1 MSKREAEFQIH
12 NQPMSEAEIRA
23 ANRMNNQTP
32 SKATPAQ
39 LAARKI
45 REAKSSMARRRT
57 PGLSPAPTG
66 PSFSTTQPTPS
77 FTNTQPTPSF
87 FPANPATSAFGG
99 NGVNG
104 VQTTKPP
111 QQQPFAAPSSSTFNF
126 TAPTGTNPFA
136 ASQPSNPFSNQNSSI
151 QFGQQAPGGVQ
162 QSSIFS
168 QPSAP
173 QQPSNPFGVTGNF
186 SFGQSTGVNNSFP
199 PTQNTSIFSKST
211 PAASSFTFGS
221 NPSFSQAPPFGA
233 APQTSAADH
242 DVSMDS
248 SESPFKSPRKQT
260 MADQPAEA
268 KPAPPVFG
276 GSNPFSFTPANN
288 GSGKETNSKPSINLG
303 NSIFRP
309 KNTAAQQPPQT
320 SASISSQSSKSA
332 EQTSPDKTTQPSA
345 PIFNFFPKSIE
356 SEKEATENQIASAST
371 HTFNPFA
378 PPRSGDTEKPQETKA
393 EAPFSF
399 GAFSESSQKQ
409 NHEQP
414 SEQKA
419 QGAAPFN
426 PFQSSQSSNSE
437 SVPSQPQERT
447 SSPAPIQS
455 SQPNGSTSLN
465 PFQPP
470 NDDSH
475 QTQSP
480 DSLNVKQPSKLA
492 SAETS
497 QNASQSSVFQTAK
510 PSEAG
515 NPADGSSQSSGRLFR
530 TLQPGAEGFSK
541 AAPPPLKSA
550 LKKPSYTQSKVI
562 VTPQLA
568 EANASPPKEDISAS
582 ASTSLF
588 EPPQLA
594 KSPETKGNAN
604 NIRPSISASANAPE
618 HPDEANAK
626 GARRASE
633 TSNLF
638 AQSLRQASKSASQD
652 AGILTPPASQAER
665 SSASPTKPA
674 AAPQKVDNQFPTAAA
689 SPSTSTSEPIVVKI
703 KSHGAS
709 AVPQELSNDEFV
721 DFDKSY
727 RLRSLNSQFKKRIA
741 ELDPEKHD
749 FEPIIR
755 FYATQRDAI
764 GHPIGGLYHRVK
776 AGEKRK
782 TEQADRDE
790 VVTNPA
796 KRTKIDNTAV
806 TFDQEA
812 YRPVLGFS
820 AITSVSTAPQ
830 PATEASPE
838 MEIERSVFK
847 PNSISNGSIT
857 AHQAAT
863 SSNTSNVFKS
873 MLSFSNQGSSGNCSP
888 PRASSV
894 STSKPAEQ
902 PTQLFG
908 SSSFTPLNKTTS
920 ALQNDI
926 QINSNG
932 TNFGSNSSPQKT
944 SQLFQPEAAAG
955 SMLEPPKFANAG
967 GTDFMSAFSAQAKK
981 NAAKM
986 EAENKAKRKAEDFDS
1001 DEDDE
1006 AEYERKVAE
1015 EDRAK
1020 RARIESIA
1028 KAASGFTPVL
1038 SAASSTNGAGPVAEQ
1053 AEESIRHDEANESDQ
1068 SEVDEGA
1075 GSEASHDYGAGENL
1089 EEDENEEDDIEDSQ
1103 EDHGDD
1109 DETDE
1114 DDDIQ
1119 TAMTKS
1125 HAKAKNPFSPSSDPK
1140 SLFNRITK
1148 PAAPSEDKETDGA
1161 STPVQANNSSTFSA
1175 PPGTG
1180 LFGSRPTT
1188 PSLDSPKP
1196 FGSSI
1201 FSNSVSSN
1209 TPTADNTWK
1218 PGSAIKFGAPTS
1230 APAVNITPATPLA
1243 KTNGYSTQR
1252 PLSTFSAEGS
1262 ASTASKAGADNKNNS
1277 SPKITTSVFG
1287 APSFPAQSAGSA
1299 AGSPKPFSNLFGD
1312 ASKKTTVNQSSAA
1325 NVGFT
1330 FGGPSKLGP
1339 SPFLAPS
1346 NASSAI
1352 TSRATSPGLTDND
1365 SAAESGPDEQ
1375 AKDPQSD
1382 LMTLRPGEENEDVL
1396 FEVRTKA
1403 LEPMT
1408 EKELTAIGSKDEA
1421 GWKTR
1426 GLGPLRVLKHSGTG
1440 RARIVMRAEPGANVV
1455 INSQLIHDN
1464 KYDLNPSGKESASLK
1479 MGVFMDGKYKSWVF
1493 KIKTMKIAHELVDC
1507 LKENEPAARD
1517 ADSD

>member
-1 MSKREAEFQIH
+1 
-12 NQPMSEAEIRA
+12 
-23 ANRMNNQTP
+23 MNNQTP

-57 PGLSPAPTG
+57 PGLSPVPTG
-66 PSFSTTQPTPS
+66 PSFS
-77 FTNTQPTPSF
+77 NTQPTPSSTNTQPTASF
-87 FPANPATSAFGG
+87 FPVNPATSAFGG

-104 VQTTKPP
+104 AQTTKPP

-136 ASQPSNPFSNQNSSI
+136 ASQPFNPFSNQNSSI
-151 QFGQQAPGGVQ
+151 EFGQQAPGGVQ
-162 QSSIFS
+162 RSSIFS

-173 QQPSNPFGVTGNF
+173 QQPSNPFGVTSNF

-221 NPSFSQAPPFGA
+221 TPSLSQAPPFGA

-248 SESPFKSPRKQT
+248 SESPFKSPRKPT
-260 MADQPAEA
+260 MADQTAEA

-288 GSGKETNSKPSINLG
+288 GSVEETDSKPSINLG
-303 NSIFRP
+303 NSMFRP

-320 SASISSQSSKSA
+320 SASISSQSSQSA

-356 SEKEATENQIASAST
+356 SEKEATEKQIASAST
-371 HTFNPFA
+371 NTLNPFA
-378 PPRSGDTEKPQETKA
+378 PPRSGDTEKPQETKV
-393 EAPFSF
+393 ETPFSF
-399 GAFSESSQKQ
+399 GASSESSQKQ

-414 SEQKA
+414 SGQKA

-426 PFQSSQSSNSE
+426 PFQSLQSSNSA

-455 SQPNGSTSLN
+455 SQPSGSTSLN

-470 NDDSH
+470 KVDDSP

-480 DSLNVKQPSKLA
+480 DSLNVLQPSKLA
-492 SAETS
+492 SAATS

-515 NPADGSSQSSGRLFR
+515 KSADGSSQSSGRTGSLFR

-550 LKKPSYTQSKVI
+550 LKKPSYTQSKVT

-568 EANASPPKEDISAS
+568 EANASPPKEDTSAS
-582 ASTSLF
+582 ASTPLF

-594 KSPETKGNAN
+594 KSPETQGNAN
-604 NIRPSISASANAPE
+604 NTRPSIGASANVPE
-618 HPDEANAK
+618 QPDEANAK
-626 GARRASE
+626 GARQASE

-638 AQSLRQASKSASQD
+638 AQSLRQASQKASQD
-652 AGILTPPASQAER
+652 AGIMTPPASQAGR

-674 AAPQKVDNQFPTAAA
+674 AAPQKVDNQLPTAAA
-689 SPSTSTSEPIVVKI
+689 SPSTSASDPIVVKI

-709 AVPQELSNDEFV
+709 AVPHELNNDEFA

-727 RLRSLNSQFKKRIA
+727 RLHSLNSQFKKRIA

-790 VVTNPA
+790 LVTNPA
-796 KRTKIDNTAV
+796 KRTKIDNTAA
-806 TFDQEA
+806 TFDQQA
-812 YRPVLGFS
+812 YPPVLGFS

-838 MEIERSVFK
+838 MEIERSVFM

-873 MLSFSNQGSSGNCSP
+873 MLSFSNQGSSGNSSP
-888 PRASSV
+888 PRASPV
-894 STSKPAEQ
+894 SASKPAEQ

-926 QINSNG
+926 QSNSNG
-932 TNFGSNSSPQKT
+932 TSFGSSSCPQKT
-944 SQLFQPEAAAG
+944 SQLFQPKAAAG
-955 SMLEPPKFANAG
+955 SILEPPKFTSAG

-1015 EDRAK
+1015 EDRVK

-1068 SEVDEGA
+1068 SQGDEGS
-1075 GSEASHDYGAGENL
+1075 GSEASHDYGAGDDDL
-1089 EEDENEEDDIEDSQ
+1089 EEDENEDEDIEDSQ
-1103 EDHGDD
+1103 EDHGEG

-1148 PAAPSEDKETDGA
+1148 PAAPSEDKGTDGA
-1161 STPVQANNSSTFSA
+1161 STPVQANSSSTFSA

-1201 FSNSVSSN
+1201 FSNSVSTS

-1243 KTNGYSTQR
+1243 KTNGYSTQG

-1262 ASTASKAGADNKNNS
+1262 ASTASKAGADNINNNNNNR
-1277 SPKITTSVFG
+1277 SPKTTTSVFG
-1287 APSFPAQSAGSA
+1287 APSFPVQSAGSA

-1325 NVGFT
+1325 SVGFT

-1346 NASSAI
+1346 NPSSAI

-1365 SAAESGPDEQ
+1365 SAAESVC
-1375 AKDPQSD
+1375 
-1382 LMTLRPGEENEDVL
+1382 LMTLRPGEENEDIL

-1426 GLGPLRVLKHSGTG
+1426 GLGPLRVLKHSETG

-1493 KIKTMKIAHELVDC
+1493 KIKTMKIAQELVDC

-1517 ADSD
+1517 AESD

>member
-1 MSKREAEFQIH
+1 
-12 NQPMSEAEIRA
+12 
-23 ANRMNNQTP
+23 
-32 SKATPAQ
+32 
-39 LAARKI
+39 
-45 REAKSSMARRRT
+45 MARRRT

-66 PSFSTTQPTPS
+66 PSFSNTQPPPS

-104 VQTTKPP
+104 VQTTNPP

-126 TAPTGTNPFA
+126 TVSTGTNPFA
-136 ASQPSNPFSNQNSSI
+136 ASQPSNPFSNQNSSTE
-151 QFGQQAPGGVQ
+151 FGQQAPGGVQ

-168 QPSAP
+168 QPAAP

-199 PTQNTSIFSKST
+199 PTQNTSIFSKSA

-221 NPSFSQAPPFGA
+221 KPSVSQAPPFGA
-233 APQTSAADH
+233 APQTSTVEH
-242 DVSMDS
+242 DVSMDA
-248 SESPFKSPRKQT
+248 SESASKSPRKPT

-268 KPAPPVFG
+268 KRAPPIFG

-288 GSGKETNSKPSINLG
+288 GSVEETNSKPSINLG
-303 NSIFRP
+303 NSMFRP
-309 KNTAAQQPPQT
+309 KNTAAQQPAQN
-320 SASISSQSSKSA
+320 SASVFSQSSKSA

-345 PIFNFFPKSIE
+345 PIFNFFPKSIG
-356 SEKEATENQIASAST
+356 SEKEATEKQIASAST

-378 PPRSGDTEKPQETKA
+378 PPTSGDTEKPQETKA
-393 EAPFSF
+393 ETPFSF

-426 PFQSSQSSNSE
+426 PFQSLQSSKSA

-470 NDDSH
+470 KVDDSH
-475 QTQSP
+475 HTQSP
-480 DSLNVKQPSKLA
+480 DSPNSLQPSRLA
-492 SAETS
+492 SAETF

-510 PSEAG
+510 PSEAEKS
-515 NPADGSSQSSGRLFR
+515 ADGSSQSSGPTGNFFR
-530 TLQPGAEGFSK
+530 KLQPGAEGFSK

-550 LKKPSYTQSKVI
+550 LKKPSYTQSKVT
-562 VTPQLA
+562 VTPQLV
-568 EANASPPKEDISAS
+568 EANASPPRGDTSAS

-594 KSPETKGNAN
+594 KSPETQANAN
-604 NIRPSISASANAPE
+604 NTGPSIGASANVTE
-618 HPDEANAK
+618 QPDEANAK
-626 GARRASE
+626 GTRRASE

-638 AQSLRQASKSASQD
+638 AQSLRQASKTASQD
-652 AGILTPPASQAER
+652 AGILTPPASQAE
-665 SSASPTKPA
+665 SSSVSPTKPA
-674 AAPQKVDNQFPTAAA
+674 AAPQKVDNQLPTAAA
-689 SPSTSTSEPIVVKI
+689 SPSTSTSEPIVVKT

-709 AVPQELSNDEFV
+709 AVPQELSNDEFA

-764 GHPIGGLYHRVK
+764 GHPIGGLYQRVK

-790 VVTNPA
+790 LVPYPA
-796 KRTKIDNTAV
+796 KRTKIDNTAA
-806 TFDQEA
+806 TFDQQA

-820 AITSVSTAPQ
+820 AITSVSTTPQ
-830 PATEASPE
+830 PATEVSPE
-838 MEIERSVFK
+838 MEIEPSVFK

-857 AHQAAT
+857 AHQATT

-873 MLSFSNQGSSGNCSP
+873 MLSFSNEGSSGNCSP
-888 PRASSV
+888 PHASSV
-894 STSKPAEQ
+894 STLKLTEQ

-908 SSSFTPLNKTTS
+908 SSSFTPLNKTTP

-926 QINSNG
+926 QSNSNG
-932 TNFGSNSSPQKT
+932 TNFGSSSSPQKT
-944 SQLFQPEAAAG
+944 SQLFQPKATVG
-955 SMLEPPKFANAG
+955 SILEPPKFANAG
-967 GTDFMSAFSAQAKK
+967 ATDFMSAFSAQAKK

-1038 SAASSTNGAGPVAEQ
+1038 SAASSTNGASPVAEQ

-1068 SEVDEGA
+1068 SQGDEGS
-1075 GSEASHDYGAGENL
+1075 GSEASHDYGAGDDGL
-1089 EEDENEEDDIEDSQ
+1089 EEDENEEEDIEDSQ
-1103 EDHGDD
+1103 EDHGED

-1125 HAKAKNPFSPSSDPK
+1125 HAKTKNPFSPSSDPK

-1148 PAAPSEDKETDGA
+1148 PPAPSEDKGTDGA

-1201 FSNSVSSN
+1201 FSNSVSSS

-1218 PGSAIKFGAPTS
+1218 PGSAIKFGTPTS
-1230 APAVNITPATPLA
+1230 APTVNITPATPLA
-1243 KTNGYSTQR
+1243 KTNGHSTQGS
-1252 PLSTFSAEGS
+1252 LSTFSAEGS
-1262 ASTASKAGADNKNNS
+1262 ASTASKAGADTNNS
-1277 SPKITTSVFG
+1277 PKTTTSVFG
-1287 APSFPAQSAGSA
+1287 TPSFPAQPAAGSA

-1325 NVGFT
+1325 SVGFT

-1339 SPFLAPS
+1339 SPFLAAS

-1382 LMTLRPGEENEDVL
+1382 LMTLRPGEENEDIL

-1426 GLGPLRVLKHSGTG
+1426 GLGPLRVLKNSETG
-1440 RARIVMRAEPGANVV
+1440 RVRIVMRAEPGANVI

-1517 ADSD
+1517 ADSY